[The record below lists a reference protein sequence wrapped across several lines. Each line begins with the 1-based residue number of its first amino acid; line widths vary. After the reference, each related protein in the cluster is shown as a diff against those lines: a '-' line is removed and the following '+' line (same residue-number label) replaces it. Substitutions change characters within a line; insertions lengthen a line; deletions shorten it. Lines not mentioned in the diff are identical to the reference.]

1 MHIDITQSQ
10 SHKIAKFDKAQDLI
24 VAYEL
29 GMRDI
34 FENLENIVLIR

>member
-1 MHIDITQSQ
+1 MHVDITQSQ
-10 SHKIAKFDKAQDLI
+10 SQKIAKFDKAHDLI

-34 FENLENIVLIR
+34 FEKLENLVSIR